1 MPIVQFLLSA
11 DGLPFKVVACGIVFL
26 FSAVTAQELGR
37 LLFRRRITKRESGI
51 VGAIA
56 VLCYVLVLLL

>member
-1 MPIVQFLLSA
+1 MRIDVISV
-11 DGLPFKVVACGIVFL
+11 LPDT
-26 FSAVTAQELGR
+26 FSAVTTQELGR
-37 LLFRRRITKRESGI
+37 LLFRHRITKRESGI